1 MNNPTLT
8 EMLRFMRPEGSEHQ
22 RIFCE
27 SFIEPIFGKPV
38 DEHGNYVHIIGD
50 EDGDSPTVAFTA
62 HHDTVHKHEG
72 IQYVHVSADK
82 IATAPQSDCLG
93 ADCTTGVWLILQM
106 IRAGVPGF
114 YVIHGGEEVGC
125 IGSSNFVKDRGDYLK
140 NLDAVISFDR
150 RGVRDIITHQMGAR
164 TASDNFAESLA
175 AILVDDMLAPSSN
188 GAYTDSN
195 EYADIVPECTNLAV
209 GYYNQHTKQECQDL
223 TYAYS
228 LAKRLIEA
236 DWSKLVIE
244 RDPDEIDYS
253 GGFYGTGGSYKRW
266 SNYRYEDDDIFDYT
280 LGGKKSQQT
289 GSTYN
294 VYLLQALLFDY
305 SDEVADL
312 LDDWGITYENVVDE
326 LISANPNLAHALA
339 NRYGQGRV

>member
-22 RIFCE
+22 RIFCQ
-27 SFIEPIFGKPV
+27 SFIEPVFGDPV
-38 DEHGNYVHIIGD
+38 DSHGNYVHIINT
-50 EDGDSPTVAFTA
+50 EDGESPTIAFTA
-62 HHDTVHKHEG
+62 HHDTVHRKEG
-72 IQYVHVSADK
+72 TQYVYKSPDNVL
-82 IATAPQSDCLG
+82 TAPGSDCLG

-106 IRAGVPGF
+106 IRANVPGF
-114 YVIHGGEEVGC
+114 YIIHGGEEVGC
-125 IGSSNFVKDRGDYLK
+125 IGSGAFVRERGDYLK
-140 NLDAVISFDR
+140 SLDAVISFDR
-150 RGVRDIITHQMGAR
+150 RGVQDIITHQMGCR
-164 TASDNFAESLA
+164 TASDAFAESLA
-175 AILVDDMLAPSSN
+175 AILKDDMLSPSSN

-209 GYYNQHTKQECQDL
+209 GYYNQHTSLECQDL

-244 RDPDEIDYS
+244 RDPAELDY
-253 GGFYGTGGSYKRW
+253 GGFYGTGGTYKGW
-266 SNYRYEDDDIFDYT
+266 KNYRYEDDDVYNY
-280 LGGKKSQQT
+280 GHRSAESKS
-289 GSTYN
+289 SYN

-305 SDEVADL
+305 SDEVAEL

-326 LISANPNLAHALA
+326 LVAANPNLASALA